1 MLWQVFAAAVFV
13 CRKKKNIIE
22 MFQLSHLN
30 QCLYFIQPVQLHTTH
45 RFLSASVFSIIAS
58 IVSDFA
64 YHHDQKL
71 VNLLF
76 SCYIISLN
84 INNNN
89 KRQHTKTQTHNSW
102 WKTAKWLVIGWV
114 KMIHIDFPGRQHFS
128 ALKINEQITG
138 HSYNLILHFNS

>member
-30 QCLYFIQPVQLHTTH
+30 QCLYFIHPVQLH
-45 RFLSASVFSIIAS
+45 
-58 IVSDFA
+58 SDFA